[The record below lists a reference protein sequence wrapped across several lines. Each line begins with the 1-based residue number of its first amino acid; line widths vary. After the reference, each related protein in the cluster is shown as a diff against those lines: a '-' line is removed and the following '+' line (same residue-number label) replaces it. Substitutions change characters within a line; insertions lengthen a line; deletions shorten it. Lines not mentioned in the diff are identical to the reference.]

1 MDLSGNVSGMVVLP
15 LSLVYF
21 LQRLVYF
28 LQRLGDLAEPEQ
40 SPDGLRFTK
49 RRETAF

>member
-21 LQRLVYF
+21 LQRL
-28 LQRLGDLAEPEQ
+28 GDLPEPEQ
-40 SPDGLRFTK
+40 SPDGLRFPK

>member
-21 LQRLVYF
+21 LQRL
-28 LQRLGDLAEPEQ
+28 GDLAEPEQ
-40 SPDGLRFTK
+40 SPDGLRFAK